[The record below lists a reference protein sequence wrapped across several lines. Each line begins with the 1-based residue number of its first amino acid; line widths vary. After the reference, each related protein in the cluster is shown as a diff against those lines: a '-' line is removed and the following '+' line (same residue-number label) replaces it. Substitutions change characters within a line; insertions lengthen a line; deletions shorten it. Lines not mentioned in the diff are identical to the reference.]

1 MKIKSLVKRQSCKV
15 LSLFAIL
22 SNVLLLLRPLEV
34 PLFLLFVSVYSML
47 WVSSAQHAEIMVSCS
62 VLSKHQQIVYLR
74 PFMGSVAKRSWS
86 NAVYL

>member
-34 PLFLLFVSVYSML
+34 PLFLSFISVYAMGLLCSTCRNYGFL
-47 WVSSAQHAEIMVSCS
+47 FCVVKASANCLPETLQGISS
-62 VLSKHQQIVYLR
+62 
-74 PFMGSVAKRSWS
+74 
-86 NAVYL
+86 